1 MTAKQLKAHEAITSN
16 RPEEAGHGLARY
28 NQLCKIDLN
37 TPLEA
42 AEQIMKCPFMRD
54 LKQEHTTFEPTQWD
68 LSPMPLT
75 NKGCEK
81 QN

>member
-37 TPLEA
+37 TALEA
-42 AEQIMKCPFMRD
+42 AEQIMKRPFTRD
-54 LKQEHTTFEPTQWD
+54 LKQEHVTFEPTHAMGS
-68 LSPMPLT
+68 LANAT
-75 NKGCEK
+75 NK
-81 QN
+81 